1 MALANEIKKQSP
13 VLCTGILLILVVLTT
28 FSGGCVNMLMSPD
41 TGSPYTGNSLGQDNP
56 ENPDESLMPEV
67 SPSAGGFYPAIAEV
81 TPVKSEIVT
90 EVAPVL
96 TPDPYPILH
105 GTRINETPQYSFLD
119 REPEFEKTYTFGG
132 NATGLLVNVV
142 EGPLYILYTVKPQN
156 DCLLNPNSCRGNM
169 DKPVQRPYLK
179 ISVRDNETGE
189 IIAEDGYGREYSSD
203 TGEYEFSITGQDPDS
218 LTTSAGKISTNIVS
232 PGPRRI
238 ILYEE
243 GVFHITMEGNYLD
256 IDLSIITGASPD
268 PLEVTSEK
276 GSGAPSATPTIN
288 PEEEEWW

>member
-1 MALANEIKKQSP
+1 MTLANEIKKQSP

-28 FSGGCVNMLMSPD
+28 FSGGCVNMLMSPG

-56 ENPDESLMPEV
+56 ENPDKSLMPEV

-90 EVAPVL
+90 EVAPFL

-119 REPEFEKTYTFGG
+119 REPEFEKIYAFGG
-132 NATGLLVNVV
+132 NATGLLVNVI
-142 EGPLYILYTVKPQN
+142 EGPLYLVYTVNPQN
-156 DCLLNPNSCRGNM
+156 DCLRNPDSCRGSL
-169 DKPVQRPYLK
+169 DKPVQRPYLT
-179 ISVRDNETGE
+179 ITVRDNETGE

-203 TGEYEFSITGQDPDS
+203 IGSYSISISSENSEGETETITQE
-218 LTTSAGKISTNIVS
+218 

-238 ILYEE
+238 VIYRE
-243 GVFHITMEGNYLD
+243 GTFHITMEGNYLD